1 MIGLVSSTLFPSA
14 RPTLDGARSSFAPE
28 ERAAQTLRTLESL
41 RAAGIGRIV
50 VADNSE
56 PHHAPDVRTALAGAE
71 VLHLPCH
78 AFANRGLNELLLLLT
93 ALDSLPPGEEIL
105 KISGR
110 YRLTGGFSLPAWSGH
125 VAIFKGYDFASRH
138 GVVST
143 RCYAVRGTA
152 VYRLLLERALC
163 ELFVAPYRVVG
174 PRSFAK
180 ALLGVE
186 PADPAAG
193 PTTSIEHA
201 MARALKA
208 SGLSFRVLEGRIG
221 VEGEIAGAA
230 SRDPISE

>member
-1 MIGLVSSTLFPSA
+1 MLGLVSSTLFPSA
-14 RPTLDGARSSFAPE
+14 RPTLDGARSAFTSD
-28 ERAAQTLRTLESL
+28 ERMSQTARTLESL
-41 RAAGIGRIV
+41 RAAGIERIV

-56 PHHAPDVRTALAGAE
+56 AAHAGQVRSALTGAE

-78 AFANRGLNELLLLLT
+78 AFPNRGLNELLLLLT
-93 ALDSLPPGEEIL
+93 ALDALPADEEIL

-110 YRLTGGFSLPAWSGH
+110 YRLASGFSLPAWGDH
-125 VAIFKGYDFASRH
+125 VALFKGYDFEARH

-152 VYRLLLERALC
+152 VYRRLLERALS
-163 ELFVAPYRVVG
+163 ELFVAPYRIVG

-180 ALLGVE
+180 ALLGIE
-186 PADPAAG
+186 PADLGAG

-208 SGLSFRVLEGRIG
+208 SGLPFKVLEGRIG
-221 VEGEIAGAA
+221 LEGEIAGAA